1 MTNYKEYRKWNKRKE
16 DLVKL
21 AESNEVLME
30 EINLVFENT
39 SAKYDLESEYE
50 RFGENEV
57 NLYIFDN
64 TIGGFCLLTDDQR
77 NDAVA
82 KKEIEERENQE
93 IERKRLIEEN
103 RIREIV
109 ENELERKR
117 YNEPMVYIT
126 SAEEAVEKDV
136 EVKITTPPDKID
148 KFEIVGK
155 IVSLV
160 MYTLLVITFTLILS
174 GFFPNF

>member
-1 MTNYKEYRKWNKRKE
+1 
-16 DLVKL
+16 
-21 AESNEVLME
+21 
-30 EINLVFENT
+30 
-39 SAKYDLESEYE
+39 
-50 RFGENEV
+50 
-57 NLYIFDN
+57 
-64 TIGGFCLLTDDQR
+64 
-77 NDAVA
+77 
-82 KKEIEERENQE
+82 
-93 IERKRLIEEN
+93 
-103 RIREIV
+103 EIV